1 MSGWAREKRREVGPG
16 PARPFQPPSHILC
29 SLSPSQN
36 DEKWSKAFMRL
47 IKVTEPLT
55 KKQTELKNKT
65 QDALTAVRFI
75 GEEREAL
82 ALP

>member
-1 MSGWAREKRREVGPG
+1 
-16 PARPFQPPSHILC
+16 
-29 SLSPSQN
+29 
-36 DEKWSKAFMRL
+36 MRL